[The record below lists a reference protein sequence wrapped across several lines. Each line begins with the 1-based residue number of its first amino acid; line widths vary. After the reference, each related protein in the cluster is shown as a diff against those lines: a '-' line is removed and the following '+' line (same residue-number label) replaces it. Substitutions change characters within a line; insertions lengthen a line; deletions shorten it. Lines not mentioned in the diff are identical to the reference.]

1 MSIIPC
7 PECGKKISSK
17 AAICRNCGHHLGEV
31 TDEDMAIF
39 EARKLRDRIYR
50 LNMISYLVITVFLA
64 AFAWYWWDSEGFAR
78 MASAGPFIAMGAAAI
93 AYLAVRGLLFK
104 ARQERKARAQKLQLS
119 NELRK
124 NL

>member
-17 AAICRNCGHHLGEV
+17 AAICRNCGHQFGEV
-31 TDEDMAIF
+31 TEDDVAIF

-50 LNMISYLVITVFLA
+50 LNMASYLVITVFLA
-64 AFAWYWWDSEGFAR
+64 GFSWYWWESNGFSQ
-78 MASAGPFIAMGAAAI
+78 MSSAGPFILMGITGI
-93 AYLAVRGLLFK
+93 AYLVVRGLLFK
-104 ARQERKARAQKLQLS
+104 ARQERKARAQRRQLS

>member
-7 PECGKKISSK
+7 PECGKEISNK
-17 AAICRNCGHHLGEV
+17 AVICRNCGHHLGEA
-31 TDEDMAIF
+31 TEEDIAIF

-50 LNMISYLVITVFLA
+50 LNMFSYLVITVFLA
-64 AFAWYWWDSEGFAR
+64 GFAWYWWESKGFSQ
-78 MASAGPFIAMGAAAI
+78 MSSAGPFIMMGITAI
-93 AYLAVRGLLFK
+93 AYLVVRGLLFK
-104 ARQERKARAQKLQLS
+104 ARQERKARAQKRQLS